1 MKKKVILIG
10 AGKHGI
16 MIAEKLL
23 HLPDFEI
30 YGFID
35 KYTVNLPQFIE
46 EKGYK
51 VLGDD
56 TLLSRLDKDIYVHLC
71 LGANL
76 IDTRKELI
84 MQIRGL
90 KLSAVSVIHPSAYI
104 SPSVRLGVGVTVLVD
119 AIINTGAQIGNYCC
133 INTSAIVEHDCV
145 LGDNVFV
152 QPRGVLA
159 GNVSVGE
166 NSIIGVGAIIRD
178 DIKIGKNC
186 LIGGGSF
193 VTKDIPNNSVAY
205 GVPAKI
211 VGTRENR
218 QVNIKT

>member
-1 MKKKVILIG
+1 MKKKVVLIG

-16 MIAEKLL
+16 VIAEKLL

-35 KYTVNLPQFIE
+35 KRAAGLPQFIG

-56 TLLSRLDKDIYVHLC
+56 ALLSRLDKDIHVHLC

-76 IDTRKELI
+76 MGARKELI
-84 MQIRGL
+84 MQIRNL
-90 KLSAVSVIHPSAYI
+90 ELNAVSVIHPSAYI

-119 AIINTGAQIGNYCC
+119 AVINTGAQIGDYCC
-133 INTSAIVEHDCV
+133 INTGAIVEHDCV

-152 QPRGVLA
+152 QPCSVLA

-166 NSIIGVGAIIRD
+166 DSIIGVGAVVRD
-178 DIKIGKNC
+178 DTKIGKNC
-186 LIGGGSF
+186 LIGGGAF
-193 VTKDIPNNSVAY
+193 VTEDIPDNSVAY

-211 VGTRENR
+211 VDTRKEL
-218 QVNIKT
+218 